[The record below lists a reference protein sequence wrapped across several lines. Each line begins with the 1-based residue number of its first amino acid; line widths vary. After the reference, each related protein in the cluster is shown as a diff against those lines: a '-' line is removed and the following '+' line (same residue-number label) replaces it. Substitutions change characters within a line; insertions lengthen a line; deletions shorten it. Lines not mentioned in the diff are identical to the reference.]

1 VNGRFKASAVLAN
14 KMASDR
20 QNEAKAMRL
29 RAADRRG
36 GKRLA
41 ALLLAVAAGI
51 AGLQLPERAPAM
63 VGDAPAAPAEFGHSI
78 VMILGSAGT
87 ACTATAIGRDLLL
100 TAAHCVQPG
109 ADYKL
114 LGSEPGQPPVL
125 KTTIRIER
133 HPQFDI
139 KRLLNH
145 LATADV
151 ALIKLAEPL
160 PPRISPA
167 VIAGGA
173 ETVAAGDSLV
183 VAGYGVTVRGDGRT
197 GGTARAATLVVT
209 GQPGPLQIRLFD
221 PASKGLSAGLG
232 ACAGDSGAPAFRT
245 SGAGAAILGVVSWS
259 TGPNL
264 TAGCGGLTGITPLAR
279 YRGWIVDTARRLGTS
294 LAP

>member
-1 VNGRFKASAVLAN
+1 
-14 KMASDR
+14 
-20 QNEAKAMRL
+20 MRL
-29 RAADRRG
+29 RAAHRRG
-36 GKRLA
+36 GKCFA
-41 ALLLAVAAGI
+41 ALLLAAAAGFT
-51 AGLQLPERAPAM
+51 GLQLPWRAQAM
-63 VGDAPAAPAEFGHSI
+63 VGGAPPAPAEFGHSV
-78 VMILGSAGT
+78 VMILGSSGT
-87 ACTATAIGRDLLL
+87 ACTAAAIGRDLLL

-125 KTTIRIER
+125 KTIIRIEH

-139 KRLLNH
+139 KRLFNH

-160 PPRISPA
+160 PARISPA
-167 VIAGGA
+167 LVAGGS
-173 ETVAAGDSLV
+173 ETVAVGDSLV

-209 GQPGPLQIRLFD
+209 GQPGSLQIRLFD
-221 PASKGLSAGLG
+221 PVSKGLGAGLG

-245 SGAGAAILGVVSWS
+245 SGAGPAILGVVSWS

-264 TAGCGGLTGITPLAR
+264 TAGCGGLTGVTPLAR
-279 YRGWIVDTARRLGTS
+279 YRGWIVDTARRLGTP
-294 LAP
+294 LTP

>member
-1 VNGRFKASAVLAN
+1 MPQKP
-14 KMASDR
+14 
-20 QNEAKAMRL
+20 MRL
-29 RAADRRG
+29 GAADQRG
-36 GKRLA
+36 GKQLA
-41 ALLLAVAAGI
+41 VLLLALASGFAAL
-51 AGLQLPERAPAM
+51 GLPQFGHAM
-63 VGDAPAAPAEFGHSI
+63 VGGAPPAPAEFGHSV
-78 VMILGSAGT
+78 VMILGSSGT

-125 KTTIRIER
+125 KSILRIER
-133 HPQFDI
+133 HPQFEMG
-139 KRLLNH
+139 RLFNH

-160 PPRISPA
+160 PARISPA
-167 VIAGGA
+167 LIAGGG
-173 ETVAAGDSLV
+173 ESVAVGDSLV

-209 GQPGPLQIRLFD
+209 GQPGSLQIRLYD

-245 SGAGAAILGVVSWS
+245 SGAAPAVLGVVSWS

-264 TAGCGGLTGITPLAR
+264 TTGCGGLTGITPLAR
-279 YRGWIVDTARRLGTS
+279 YRGWIVETARKLGTP
-294 LAP
+294 LAPQL